1 MAKKVVKSSSAKA
14 EPKIVPKAV
23 LKDST
28 EIDDLFSALS
38 SAKKAKTLPTAT
50 EVAPTEKDTI
60 KKSGKTKKTT
70 ENLKDKAEEEAD
82 AEAEVTLSDLEDL
95 EDEGEEAGEEESCLL
110 ADDEVIIGTAYDPKK
125 DDSFPGTTGSA
136 VSIGDSDFFDSRGLK
151 RKTRAL
157 TEDGYPIYTPSELKI
172 GMGGGTDLCPF
183 DCNCCY

>member
-50 EVAPTEKDTI
+50 EVSPIEKDTV

-70 ENLKDKAEEEAD
+70 ENLKDKE
-82 AEAEVTLSDLEDL
+82 EAEVTLSDLEDL
-95 EDEGEEAGEEESCLL
+95 EDEGEGAGEEESCLL
-110 ADDEVIIGTAYDPKK
+110 TDDEVIIGTAYDPKK